1 MIGEITVRT
10 ELEQAKHDLETTRRE
25 VRRIRKALVGVVDAF
40 DAEAWDARWT
50 NRLMR
55 AAQICRWTVAE
66 TTEQ

>member
-10 ELEQAKHDLETTRRE
+10 ELDQAKADLETTRRE
-25 VRRIRKALVGVVDAF
+25 VRRIRQALTEVVDAF
-40 DAEAWDARWT
+40 DAEAWGSHWT

-55 AAQICRWTVAE
+55 AAQICRWTVGN